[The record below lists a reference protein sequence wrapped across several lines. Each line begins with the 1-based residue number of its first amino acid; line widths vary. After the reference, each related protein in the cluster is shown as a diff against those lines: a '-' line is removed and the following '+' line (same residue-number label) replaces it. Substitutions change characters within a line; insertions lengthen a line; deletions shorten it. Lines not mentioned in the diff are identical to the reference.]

1 MSSRKK
7 LALLG
12 SLLRGASPQDVRA
25 LVTVFLLVGGTSALS
40 ACDRNQHVGP
50 CLSVE
55 VVEPGETTEPG
66 AGRSPTMTAPAN
78 TTPDAGEDLHVGP
91 CLEIAPPPED
101 MGEEKDQSNSLLAPR
116 KTKPEPID
124 GVSNQPCL
132 SMIDPETERRMRYAE
147 PPPSSKKPKKLEE
160 GKDDG
165 ASLEFPHHEDEA
177 SPARTREEVLERLG
191 GNLPADVLARLREE
205 LDKKA

>member
-40 ACDRNQHVGP
+40 ACDRRQHVGP

-55 VVEPGETTEPG
+55 VVEPGDTTEPG

-91 CLEIAPPPED
+91 CLKIAYEPED
-101 MGEEKDQSNSLLAPR
+101 MGEEKDQSNVLS
-116 KTKPEPID
+116 PEP
-124 GVSNQPCL
+124 VQQPCL
-132 SMIDPETERRMRYAE
+132 SMIDPDYERETREGV
-147 PPPSSKKPKKLEE
+147 PKKK

-165 ASLEFPHHEDEA
+165 ASLELPHHEDEVT
-177 SPARTREEVLERLG
+177 PARTREEVLERLG

-205 LDKKA
+205 LGKKA